1 MVEESARLGPFRIR
15 KFAHIVLELDV
26 QMWAVKHLGNSSLGR
41 KGSSPLTLAI
51 RWGFYTYESEGRS
64 PLTDC
69 LPGRG
74 DRCAYLV
81 IVYQV
86 GLVDCQARVVG
97 RIPTVVAVW
106 SPFCH
111 LGPRYGS
118 ATYGVGLP
126 WTCGNGGRGSIEL
139 LRSRAYVAPQL
150 ALSLMRLACFLGE
163 VTTSPREVETSFIEA
178 MSLLI
183 RLVTTR
189 VRRASGIS
197 DLRVRSGLEAIAA
210 AEQRAAE
217 DLALVDLLKV
227 KLEEANRH
235 WASLEVEVE
244 NYRVNLAESREQLK
258 EVRLG
263 CRTLE
268 DELLKMTSAMEK
280 LKVELPTE
288 AIAEYKKLAGFEM
301 GLVRTGQVSYEYGYQ
316 IALDR
321 FKAQYPDLEIEED
334 SYTTLL
340 EDGTMAMATEQPFED
355 SLPPLEE

>member
-1 MVEESARLGPFRIR
+1 
-15 KFAHIVLELDV
+15 
-26 QMWAVKHLGNSSLGR
+26 
-41 KGSSPLTLAI
+41 
-51 RWGFYTYESEGRS
+51 
-64 PLTDC
+64 
-69 LPGRG
+69 
-74 DRCAYLV
+74 
-81 IVYQV
+81 
-86 GLVDCQARVVG
+86 
-97 RIPTVVAVW
+97 
-106 SPFCH
+106 
-111 LGPRYGS
+111 
-118 ATYGVGLP
+118 
-126 WTCGNGGRGSIEL
+126 
-139 LRSRAYVAPQL
+139 
-150 ALSLMRLACFLGE
+150 MRLTCFLGE
-163 VTTSPREVETSFIEA
+163 VTASPREVETSFIEV

-189 VRRASGIS
+189 KHFSILNEYALHAPLPEQRSYHEYPRGFSHSVDTLKAGLS
-197 DLRVRSGLEAIAA
+197 DLRVRSGPEAIAA

-217 DLALVDLLKV
+217 DQALIDLLKV

-268 DELLKMTSAMEK
+268 DELLKMTGTMEK

-288 AIAEYKKLAGFEM
+288 AIVEYKKLAGFEM

-334 SYTTLL
+334 PYATLL